1 MLKCMKKS
9 QMLLGVLCVLLAQGL
24 QAQDIHFS
32 QFYMS
37 PLNLNPAM
45 TGVMNCNTRMVANY
59 RNQWASILRS
69 NAFRTYSVSYDQRIP
84 SGRYDFFG
92 VGGTF
97 WGDRAGEANFSTMTG
112 KVSLSYSKRMGG
124 YRKKAN
130 YLVVGAEGGAAQR
143 SIDFLNLRWGTQH
156 DGQGG
161 FDPTLDPQEGRFD
174 RDNFIFA
181 DMAAGLLWFMVMD
194 DNTNFYVGGAFHH
207 LTRANLS
214 FDSESE
220 DLIFS
225 RITAHAG
232 GEFPIN
238 NTVGLLPGVIL
249 MRQGPLMQVNAGT
262 SLRFSLG
269 QGADAGQAF
278 QVGLWSR
285 IANKLDTG
293 VLQDAL
299 IVSTRFDF
307 NNFSLGFS
315 YDVNMSQLKPAT
327 NSQGSFEFGLVYKVC
342 GKVSRGIYCPDF

>member
-1 MLKCMKKS
+1 MKTS
-9 QMLLGVLCVLLAQGL
+9 LLILLLSLGAVRAHDHIEVGVDPRDPHRLGLDGPAYQLALYVPRGEPFS
-24 QAQDIHFS
+24 DIHFS

-161 FDPTLDPQEGRFD
+161 FDPTLDP
-174 RDNFIFA
+174 
-181 DMAAGLLWFMVMD
+181 
-194 DNTNFYVGGAFHH
+194 
-207 LTRANLS
+207 
-214 FDSESE
+214 
-220 DLIFS
+220 
-225 RITAHAG
+225 
-232 GEFPIN
+232 
-238 NTVGLLPGVIL
+238 
-249 MRQGPLMQVNAGT
+249 
-262 SLRFSLG
+262 
-269 QGADAGQAF
+269 
-278 QVGLWSR
+278 
-285 IANKLDTG
+285 
-293 VLQDAL
+293 
-299 IVSTRFDF
+299 
-307 NNFSLGFS
+307 
-315 YDVNMSQLKPAT
+315 
-327 NSQGSFEFGLVYKVC
+327 
-342 GKVSRGIYCPDF
+342 

>member
-24 QAQDIHFS
+24 RAQDIHFS

-225 RITAHAG
+225 RITAPCRWGISHQQHRGATTRRHPHAAGATHAG
-232 GEFPIN
+232 ECRYQPPLQPRAGCRCR
-238 NTVGLLPGVIL
+238 PGVPGRAL
-249 MRQGPLMQVNAGT
+249 EPHRQ
-262 SLRFSLG
+262 
-269 QGADAGQAF
+269 
-278 QVGLWSR
+278 
-285 IANKLDTG
+285 
-293 VLQDAL
+293 
-299 IVSTRFDF
+299 
-307 NNFSLGFS
+307 
-315 YDVNMSQLKPAT
+315 
-327 NSQGSFEFGLVYKVC
+327 
-342 GKVSRGIYCPDF
+342 